1 MGRLPTPT
9 ITDPNVLVGTE
20 TGDDAAIY
28 RINDRVAI
36 VLTNDFFAPIV
47 DDPFDYGQ
55 IAAANALSDI
65 YAVGGTPITALNI
78 AAFPRDLGPDVI
90 AKILEG
96 GQAKAEEAGILII
109 GGHTVDDK
117 EPKYG
122 LAAVGVLTPGEQIT
136 NANAQP
142 GDVLILTKAI
152 GSGVITTAG
161 KAGTAPEE
169 SIAAAVKS
177 MATLNKGAADAMI
190 EVGVN
195 AATDVTGFGLLGHLS
210 QMMKASGTTATV
222 RWSDIPILPGAL
234 ELARAG
240 SVSGGT
246 ARNMES
252 LEGKVV
258 LGEGVSEF
266 EFMVLADA
274 QTSGGMLISVPEER
288 SDALVKSLV
297 ANQTLYSELVGKVSG
312 SSSTPGIVTIE
323 S

>member
-1 MGRLPTPT
+1 LGKLPTPT

-28 RINDRVAI
+28 RIDDRVAL

-96 GQAKAEEAGILII
+96 GQAKAQEAGILII

-122 LAAVGVLTPGEQIT
+122 LAAVGIVTPGEQIT

-152 GSGVITTAG
+152 GSGFITTAG
-161 KAGTAPEE
+161 KFGTAPDE

-177 MATLNKGAADAMI
+177 MATLNKGAAVAMQ

-195 AATDVTGFGLLGHLS
+195 AATDVTGFGLLGHLA
-210 QMMKASGTTATV
+210 QMMKASGTSATV
-222 RWSDIPILPGAL
+222 NWSAIPFLPGAL
-234 ELARAG
+234 DLAHAG
-240 SVSGGT
+240 STSGGT
-246 ARNMES
+246 RRNMES
-252 LEGKVV
+252 LESRVV
-258 LGEGVSEF
+258 YGEGITEF

-288 SDALVKSLV
+288 SEALIKSLV
-297 ANQTLYSELVGKVSG
+297 ANQTLYSEVIGLIDNNGQVG
-312 SSSTPGIVTIE
+312 TVTIE
-323 S
+323 K

>member
-1 MGRLPTPT
+1 M
-9 ITDPNVLVGTE
+9 LVGTE

-323 S
+323 A

>member
-1 MGRLPTPT
+1 MGKLPTPT

-28 RINDRVAI
+28 RIDDRVAL

-65 YAVGGTPITALNI
+65 YAVGGTPIAALNI
-78 AAFPRDLGPDVI
+78 AAFPRDLGTDVI

-109 GGHTVDDK
+109 GGHTVDDN

-122 LAAVGVLTPGEQIT
+122 LAAVGIVTPGEQIT

-152 GSGVITTAG
+152 GSGFITTAG
-161 KAGTAPEE
+161 KFGTAPAD
-169 SIAAAVKS
+169 SIVTAVNS
-177 MATLNKGAADAMI
+177 MATLNKGAAAAMQ

-195 AATDVTGFGLLGHLS
+195 AATDVTGFGLLGHLV
-210 QMMKASGTTATV
+210 QMMKASATSATV
-222 RWSDIPILPGAL
+222 NWSAIPFLPGAID
-234 ELARAG
+234 LAHAG
-240 SVSGGT
+240 STSGGT
-246 ARNMES
+246 RRNMEA
-252 LEGKVV
+252 LEGKV
-258 LGEGVSEF
+258 LYGEGISEF

-288 SDALVKSLV
+288 SAALIKSLI
-297 ANQTLYSELVGKVSG
+297 ANQTLYSEIIGRIGNDGLSG
-312 SSSTPGIVTIE
+312 TVKIE
-323 S
+323 Y

>member
-1 MGRLPTPT
+1 
-9 ITDPNVLVGTE
+9 VLVGTE

-28 RINDRVAI
+28 RIDERVAL

-47 DDPFDYGQ
+47 DDPYDYGQ

-65 YAVGGTPITALNI
+65 YAVGGRPITALNI

-122 LAAVGVLTPGEQIT
+122 LAATGIVTPGEQIT
-136 NANAQP
+136 NANAQV
-142 GDVLILTKAI
+142 GDVLVLTKAI
-152 GSGVITTAG
+152 GSGFITTAG
-161 KAGTAPEE
+161 KAGTAPDDA
-169 SIAAAVKS
+169 IAAAVKS
-177 MATLNKGAADAMI
+177 MATLNEGAADAMN

-195 AATDVTGFGLLGHLS
+195 SATDVTGFGLLGHLS
-210 QMMKASGTTATV
+210 QMAKASGVSATV
-222 RWSDIPILPGAL
+222 NWSKIPLLTGAL
-234 ELARAG
+234 DLAQAG
-240 SVSGGT
+240 SASGGT
-246 ARNMES
+246 RRNMEA

-258 LGEGVSEF
+258 LGEGISEF

-274 QTSGGMLISVPEER
+274 QTSGGMLISVAEDR
-288 SDALVKSLV
+288 ADALAKSLV
-297 ANQTLYSELVGKVSG
+297 DNKTLH
-312 SSSTPGIVTIE
+312 SSVIGQITSNDAPGVVTIE

>member
-1 MGRLPTPT
+1 M
-9 ITDPNVLVGTE
+9 LVGLE

-28 RINDRVAI
+28 RINDRVAL

-55 IAAANALSDI
+55 IAAANALSDV

-96 GQAKAEEAGILII
+96 GQVKAEEAGILII

-122 LAAVGVLTPGEQIT
+122 LAVTGVVVPGEQIT
-136 NANAQP
+136 NASAKP

-152 GSGVITTAG
+152 GSGVITTAA
-161 KAGTAPEE
+161 KAGTAPDE
-169 SIAAAVKS
+169 SVQAAVKS
-177 MATLNKGAADAMI
+177 MATLNKGAADAML

-210 QMMKASGTTATV
+210 QMMKASGTSAALN
-222 RWSDIPILPGAL
+222 WSKIPLLPGAL
-234 ELARAG
+234 ELATAG
-240 SVSGGT
+240 AVSGGT
-246 ARNMES
+246 ARNIEAIRD
-252 LEGKVV
+252 VV
-258 LGEGVSEF
+258 NFEDGVGDIEF
-266 EFMVLADA
+266 TILADA
-274 QTSGGMLISVPEER
+274 QTSGGMLISIPEER
-288 SDALVKSLV
+288 SEALVNSLV
-297 ANQTLYSELVGKVSG
+297 ANQTLYSSVVGKVFDG
-312 SSSTPGIVTIE
+312 DPGIVTVWQ
-323 S
+323 

>member
-1 MGRLPTPT
+1 M
-9 ITDPNVLVGTE
+9 LVGTE

-28 RINDRVAI
+28 RIDERVAL

-47 DDPFDYGQ
+47 DDPYDYGQ

-65 YAVGGTPITALNI
+65 YAVGGRPITALNI

-122 LAAVGVLTPGEQIT
+122 LAATGIVTPGEQIT
-136 NANAQP
+136 NANAQV
-142 GDVLILTKAI
+142 GDVLVLTKAI
-152 GSGVITTAG
+152 GSGFITTAG
-161 KAGTAPEE
+161 KAGTAPDDA
-169 SIAAAVKS
+169 IAAAVKS
-177 MATLNKGAADAMI
+177 MATLNKGAADAMN

-195 AATDVTGFGLLGHLS
+195 SATDVTGFGLLGHLS
-210 QMMKASGTTATV
+210 QMAKASGVSATV
-222 RWSDIPILPGAL
+222 NWSKIPLLTGAL
-234 ELARAG
+234 DLAQAG
-240 SVSGGT
+240 SASGGT
-246 ARNMES
+246 RRNMEA

-258 LGEGVSEF
+258 LGEGISEF

-274 QTSGGMLISVPEER
+274 QTSGGMLISVAEDR
-288 SDALVKSLV
+288 ADALAKSLV
-297 ANQTLYSELVGKVSG
+297 DNKTLH
-312 SSSTPGIVTIE
+312 SSVIGQITSNDAPGVVTIE

>member
-1 MGRLPTPT
+1 LGKLPTPT
-9 ITDPNVLVGTE
+9 ITDTNVLVGTE

-28 RINDRVAI
+28 RIDDRVAL
-36 VLTNDFFAPIV
+36 VLTTDFFAPIV

-55 IAAANALSDI
+55 IAVANALSDI

-122 LAAVGVLTPGEQIT
+122 LAAVGIVTPGEQIT

-152 GSGVITTAG
+152 GSGFITTAG
-161 KAGTAPEE
+161 KFGTAPAD
-169 SIAAAVKS
+169 SIVAAVKS
-177 MATLNKGAADAMI
+177 MATLNKGAAAAMQ

-195 AATDVTGFGLLGHLS
+195 AATDVTGFGLLGHLV
-210 QMMKASGTTATV
+210 QMMKASGTSATV
-222 RWSDIPILPGAL
+222 NWSSIPFLPGAID
-234 ELARAG
+234 LAHAG
-240 SVSGGT
+240 STSGGT
-246 ARNMES
+246 RRNMEA
-252 LEGKVV
+252 LEGKV
-258 LGEGVSEF
+258 LYGEGISEF

-288 SDALVKSLV
+288 SDALVKSLITNE
-297 ANQTLYSELVGKVSG
+297 ALYSEVVGRIDSDGQSG
-312 SSSTPGIVTIE
+312 TVTIE
-323 S
+323 N

>member
-1 MGRLPTPT
+1 LGKLPTPT

-28 RINDRVAI
+28 RIDDRVAL
-36 VLTNDFFAPIV
+36 VLTTDFFAPIV

-55 IAAANALSDI
+55 IAVANALSDI

-122 LAAVGVLTPGEQIT
+122 LAAVGIVTPGEQIT

-152 GSGVITTAG
+152 GSGFITTAG
-161 KAGTAPEE
+161 KFGTAPAD
-169 SIAAAVKS
+169 SIVAAVKS
-177 MATLNKGAADAMI
+177 MATLNKGAAAAMQ

-195 AATDVTGFGLLGHLS
+195 AATDVTGFGLLGHLV
-210 QMMKASGTTATV
+210 QMMKASGTSATV
-222 RWSDIPILPGAL
+222 NWSSIPFLPGAID
-234 ELARAG
+234 LAHAG
-240 SVSGGT
+240 STSGGT
-246 ARNMES
+246 RRNMEA
-252 LEGKVV
+252 LEGKV
-258 LGEGVSEF
+258 LYGEGISEF

-288 SDALVKSLV
+288 SDALVKSLITNE
-297 ANQTLYSELVGKVSG
+297 ALYSEVVGRIDSDGQSG
-312 SSSTPGIVTIE
+312 TVTIE
-323 S
+323 N

>member
-1 MGRLPTPT
+1 M
-9 ITDPNVLVGTE
+9 LVGTE

-28 RINDRVAI
+28 RIDDRVAL

-47 DDPFDYGQ
+47 DDPFDYGR

-65 YAVGGTPITALNI
+65 YAVGGRPITALNI
-78 AAFPRDLGPDVI
+78 AAFPRELGPEVI

-96 GQAKAEEAGILII
+96 GQVKAEEAGILII

-122 LAAVGVLTPGEQIT
+122 LAVTGIVTPGEQIT

-152 GSGVITTAG
+152 GSGIITTAG
-161 KAGTAPEE
+161 KAGTATEE
-169 SIAAAVKS
+169 SIQAAVES

-210 QMMKASGTTATV
+210 QMMKASGTSAAMN
-222 RWSDIPILPGAL
+222 WSQIPLLPGVL
-234 ELARAG
+234 ELAKAG

-246 ARNMES
+246 ARNMEALAGLVNREDGIS
-252 LEGKVV
+252 DI
-258 LGEGVSEF
+258 
-266 EFMVLADA
+266 EFMILADA
-274 QTSGGMLISVPEER
+274 QTSGGMLISVFEER
-288 SDALVKSLV
+288 AAALVKSLV
-297 ANQTLYSELVGKVSG
+297 ANETLRSAIIGKVFEG
-312 SSSTPGIVTIE
+312 DPGIVTIWQ
-323 S
+323 

>member
-288 SDALVKSLV
+288 SDALVKCLV

-323 S
+323 A

>member
-1 MGRLPTPT
+1 LGKLPTPT

-28 RINDRVAI
+28 RIDDRVAL

-78 AAFPRDLGPDVI
+78 AAFPRDLGPNVI

-122 LAAVGVLTPGEQIT
+122 LAAVGIVTPGQQIT
-136 NANAQP
+136 NANSQP

-152 GSGVITTAG
+152 GSGFITTAG
-161 KAGTAPEE
+161 KFGTAPDE

-177 MATLNKGAADAMI
+177 MATLNKGAAVAMQ

-195 AATDVTGFGLLGHLS
+195 AATDVTGFGLLGHLA
-210 QMMKASGTTATV
+210 QMMKASGTSATV
-222 RWSDIPILPGAL
+222 NWSAIPFLPGAL
-234 ELARAG
+234 DLAHAG
-240 SVSGGT
+240 STSGGT
-246 ARNMES
+246 RRNMES
-252 LEGKVV
+252 LEGRVV
-258 LGEGVSEF
+258 YGEGITEF

-288 SDALVKSLV
+288 SEALIKCLI
-297 ANQTLYSELVGKVSG
+297 ANQTPYNEIIGRIDNDGQVG
-312 SSSTPGIVTIE
+312 TVTIE
-323 S
+323 K

>member
-1 MGRLPTPT
+1 
-9 ITDPNVLVGTE
+9 VLVGTE

-28 RINDRVAI
+28 RINDRVAL

-96 GQAKAEEAGILII
+96 GQVKAEEAGILII

-122 LAAVGVLTPGEQIT
+122 LAVTGIVTPGEQIT

-142 GDVLILTKAI
+142 GDVLVLTKAI

-161 KAGTAPEE
+161 KAGTASDG
-169 SIAAAVKS
+169 SIREAVKS
-177 MATLNKGAADAMI
+177 MATLNRGAANAML

-195 AATDVTGFGLLGHLS
+195 SATDVTGFGLLGHLS
-210 QMMKASGTTATV
+210 QMMKVSGVSAEINRSAV
-222 RWSDIPILPGAL
+222 PILPGAV
-234 ELARAG
+234 ELAEAG
-240 SVSGGT
+240 NVSGGT
-246 ARNMES
+246 SRNIEALGDTVQ
-252 LEGKVV
+252 LED
-258 LGEGVSEF
+258 GVSDIDF
-266 EFMVLADA
+266 VLMADA
-274 QTSGGMLISVPEER
+274 QTSGGMLISVSEDR
-288 SDALVKSLV
+288 VGALVKNLV
-297 ANQTLYSELVGKVSG
+297 ANKTLYSSVIGRVVAG
-312 SSSTPGIVTIE
+312 SAGTVVVRP
-323 S
+323 

>member
-1 MGRLPTPT
+1 M
-9 ITDPNVLVGTE
+9 LVGLE

-28 RINDRVAI
+28 RINDRVAL

-55 IAAANALSDI
+55 IAAANALSDV

-96 GQAKAEEAGILII
+96 GQVKAEEAGILII

-122 LAAVGVLTPGEQIT
+122 LAVTGVVVPGEQIT
-136 NANAQP
+136 NASAKP

-152 GSGVITTAG
+152 GSGVITTAA
-161 KAGTAPEE
+161 KAGTAPDE
-169 SIAAAVKS
+169 SVQAAVKS
-177 MATLNKGAADAMI
+177 MATLNKGAADAML

-210 QMMKASGTTATV
+210 QMMKASGTSAALN
-222 RWSDIPILPGAL
+222 WSKIPLLPGAL
-234 ELARAG
+234 ELATAG
-240 SVSGGT
+240 AVSGGT
-246 ARNMES
+246 ARNIEAIRD
-252 LEGKVV
+252 VV
-258 LGEGVSEF
+258 NFEDGLGDIEF
-266 EFMVLADA
+266 TILADA
-274 QTSGGMLISVPEER
+274 QTSGGMLISIPEER
-288 SDALVKSLV
+288 SEALVNSLV
-297 ANQTLYSELVGKVSG
+297 ANQTLYSSVVGKVFDG
-312 SSSTPGIVTIE
+312 DPGIVTVWQ
-323 S
+323 

>member
-1 MGRLPTPT
+1 
-9 ITDPNVLVGTE
+9 VLVGTE

-323 S
+323 A